1 MSERCT
7 IDTLLRAFEPV
18 IEQLPDHR
26 TGRNVTY
33 TIQDAVF
40 SAFAVFFMQAPS
52 FLAQQQV
59 VERQRGR
66 NNAQTLFGVTQIPSD
81 NQIRNLLDPLPPERL
96 FLLFETGW
104 QILQAAGALTS
115 FQTLD
120 QQYLIALDGT
130 QYFSSQQVHC
140 DACMHTTS
148 ANGVTTYSHTV
159 LLPVLVAPEQS
170 QVVTLAPEFIA
181 PQDGH
186 DKQDCEH
193 AAAKRWLTR
202 AGPTFAPQTVTLLGD
217 DLYSHQPFCEMAL
230 AQQFNFIL
238 VCKPNSHE
246 TLSKWV
252 NTLAALGGVSGLT
265 QRHWNG
271 RFGEIWTY
279 RYVNDVPLRAEAEL
293 LHVNWCEL
301 TITDERDGRLLY
313 HNAFVTNHPIS
324 DDTVAAIVAAGR
336 TRWKVEN
343 EGNNTL
349 KTKGYHFEH
358 NYGHGQQ
365 HLAAFLLTLILL
377 AFLCHTL
384 LDLLNTKYQLLR
396 QALAARRTF
405 FDDLRAL
412 TRYWVFDT
420 WDQLFDFMLRGL
432 ELALPP
438 PRPVQPELHHACYL
452 DPHCL
457 IGARSIT

>member
-1 MSERCT
+1 MPERFT
-7 IDTLLRAFEPV
+7 VDTWLHAFEP
-18 IEQLPDHR
+18 IFAQLPDHR

-33 TIQDAVF
+33 TISDAVL
-40 SAFAVFFMQAPS
+40 SAFAVFFMQSPS

-59 VERQRGR
+59 VQRQRGR
-66 NNAQTLFGVTQIPSD
+66 NNAQTLFGMAQIPSD

-96 FLLFETGW
+96 FPLFETGW
-104 QILQAAGALTS
+104 QILKATGTLTA
-115 FQTLD
+115 FQVLH

-130 QYFSSQQVHC
+130 QYFSSRTVHC
-140 DACMHTTS
+140 DACTHTTS
-148 ANGVTTYSHTV
+148 ATGITTYSHTV
-159 LLPVLVAPEQS
+159 LLPTLVAPQ
-170 QVVTLAPEFIA
+170 QPHAVVLAPEFIT

-193 AAAKRWLTR
+193 AAAKRWLTQH
-202 AGPTFAPQTVTLLGD
+202 APAFSPQSVTLLGD
-217 DLYSHQPFCEMAL
+217 DLYSHQPFCELAL
-230 AQQFNFIL
+230 AQQCNFIL
-238 VCKPNSHE
+238 VCKPDSHA
-246 TLSKWV
+246 TVYKWV

-265 QRHWNG
+265 RRHWNG
-271 RFGEIWTY
+271 RFGERWTY
-279 RYVNDVPLRAEAEL
+279 RYVNEVPLRAEADP

-301 TITDERDGRLLY
+301 TITDERDGRVLY

-324 DDTVAAIVAAGR
+324 DDTVEPLVAAGR

-358 NYGHGQQ
+358 NFGHGQQ

-384 LDLLNTKYQLLR
+384 LDLLNTQYQLLR

-412 TRYWVFDT
+412 TRYWVFDS
-420 WDQLFDFMLRGL
+420 WEQLFEFMIRGL
-432 ELALPP
+432 ELSPP
-438 PRPVQPELHHACYL
+438 
-452 DPHCL
+452 
-457 IGARSIT
+457 T

>member
-1 MSERCT
+1 MPERFT
-7 IDTLLRAFEPV
+7 VDTLLHAFEPV
-18 IEQLPDHR
+18 FEQLPDHR

-33 TIQDAVF
+33 TIQDAVL
-40 SAFAVFFMQAPS
+40 SAFAVFFMQSPS
-52 FLAQQQV
+52 FLAQQQIV
-59 VERQRGR
+59 QRRQGR
-66 NNAQTLFGVTQIPSD
+66 NNAQSLFGVAQIPSD

-96 FLLFETGW
+96 FPVFDTCW
-104 QILQAAGALTS
+104 QILEATGALTS
-115 FQTLD
+115 FQVLG

-130 QYFSSQQVHC
+130 QYFSSQNVHC
-140 DACMHTTS
+140 DACTHTTS
-148 ANGVTTYSHTV
+148 ATGVTTYSHTV
-159 LLPVLVAPEQS
+159 LLPMLVAPQQA
-170 QVVTLAPEFIA
+170 QVVALAPEFIT

-193 AAAKRWLTR
+193 AAAKRWLTQH
-202 AGPTFAPQTVTLLGD
+202 APAVSPQTVTLLGD
-217 DLYSHQPFCEMAL
+217 DLYSHQPFCELAL
-230 AQQFNFIL
+230 AQHFNFIL
-238 VCKPNSHE
+238 VCKPDSHP
-246 TLSKWV
+246 TVYKWV

-271 RFGEIWTY
+271 RFGERWTY
-279 RYVNDVPLRAEAEL
+279 RYVKEVPLRAEADP

-301 TITDERDGRLLY
+301 TITDERDGRTLY
-313 HNAFVTNHPIS
+313 HNAFVTNHALS

-358 NYGHGQQ
+358 NFGHGQQ

-384 LDLLNTKYQLLR
+384 LDLLNTPYQQLR

-420 WDQLFDFMLRGL
+420 WDQLFAFMRRGL
-432 ELALPP
+432 ELEPP
-438 PRPVQPELHHACYL
+438 P
-452 DPHCL
+452 
-457 IGARSIT
+457 T

>member
-1 MSERCT
+1 VPERFT
-7 IDTLLRAFEPV
+7 IDTLLRAFEP
-18 IEQLPDHR
+18 IFKQLPDHR
-26 TGRNVTY
+26 TGRNTTY
-33 TIQDAVF
+33 SIPDAVL
-40 SAFAVFFMQAPS
+40 SAFAVFFMQSPS

-59 VERQRGR
+59 VQRRQGR
-66 NNAQTLFGVTQIPSD
+66 NNAQSLFGVAQIPSD
-81 NQIRNLLDPLPPERL
+81 NQVRNLLDPLWPERL
-96 FLLFETGW
+96 FPLFDTCW
-104 QILQAAGALTS
+104 QILAATGTLTA
-115 FQTLD
+115 FQVLGP
-120 QQYLIALDGT
+120 QYLIALDGT
-130 QYFSSQQVHC
+130 QYFSSQSVQC
-140 DACMHTTS
+140 DGCSHTTS
-148 ANGVTTYSHTV
+148 ATGVTTYSHTV
-159 LLPVLVAPEQS
+159 LLPVLVAPHQS
-170 QVVTLAPEFIA
+170 QVVVLAPEFIT

-193 AAAKRWLTR
+193 AAAKRWLTQH
-202 AGPTFAPQTVTLLGD
+202 APAFSPQSVTLLGD
-217 DLYSHQPFCEMAL
+217 DLYSHQPFCELAL
-230 AQQFNFIL
+230 TQQFNFIL
-238 VCKPNSHE
+238 VCKPDSHA
-246 TLSKWV
+246 TVYTWV

-271 RFGEIWTY
+271 RFGERWTY
-279 RYVNDVPLRAEAEL
+279 RYVNDVPLRAEADP

-301 TITDERDGRLLY
+301 TITDERDGRTLY

-324 DDTVAAIVAAGR
+324 DDTVVVIVAAGR

-384 LDLLNTKYQLLR
+384 LDLLNTQYQLLR

-420 WDQLFDFMLRGL
+420 WEQLFDFMIRGL
-432 ELALPP
+432 ELESPP
-438 PRPVQPELHHACYL
+438 
-452 DPHCL
+452 
-457 IGARSIT
+457 T